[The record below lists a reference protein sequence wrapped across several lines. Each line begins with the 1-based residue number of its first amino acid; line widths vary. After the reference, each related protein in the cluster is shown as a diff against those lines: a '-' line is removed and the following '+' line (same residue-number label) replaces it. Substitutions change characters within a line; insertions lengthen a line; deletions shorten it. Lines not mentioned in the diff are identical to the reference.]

1 MCVQTAVNLKF
12 RTQFAQ
18 SAAHTAQKKHPMKKK
33 ADPRHKLRVET
44 VKKLFEQSFRK
55 NIDFDKGSEAEKIS
69 ASQKKIDTLVEKF
82 APSWPIEQILPM
94 DLAILR
100 LSIWELAFKEKKEP
114 YKVIVDEA
122 VEIAK
127 EYGTETSG
135 GFINGVL
142 GAIIKTYPKLK
153 RN

>member
-1 MCVQTAVNLKF
+1 
-12 RTQFAQ
+12 
-18 SAAHTAQKKHPMKKK
+18 MKKK
-33 ADPRHKLRVET
+33 ADPRHKLRIAT

>member
-1 MCVQTAVNLKF
+1 MVP
-12 RTQFAQ
+12 
-18 SAAHTAQKKHPMKKK
+18 KKYPMKKK
-33 ADPRHKLRVET
+33 ADPRHKQRIKT
-44 VKKLFEQSFRK
+44 VKKLFEQNFRNK
-55 NIDFDKGSEAEKIS
+55 IDFDKGSEAEKIS
-69 ASQKKIDTLVEKF
+69 ASQKKIDAIIQKF
-82 APSWPIEQILPM
+82 APSWPIEQISPM

-100 LSIWELAFKEKKEP
+100 LSIWELLFKEKKEP

-127 EYGTETSG
+127 EYGTGTSG

-142 GAIIKTYPKLK
+142 GTIIKTYPKLK

>member
-1 MCVQTAVNLKF
+1 
-12 RTQFAQ
+12 
-18 SAAHTAQKKHPMKKK
+18 MKKK
-33 ADPRHKLRVET
+33 ADPRHKQRIKT
-44 VKKLFEQSFRK
+44 VKKLFEQNFRNK
-55 NIDFDKGSEAEKIS
+55 IDFDKGSEAEKIS

>member
-1 MCVQTAVNLKF
+1 MNLKF
-12 RTQFAQ
+12 LTQSAQ
-18 SAAHTAQKKHPMKKK
+18 SAARTADRKPHPMKRKT
-33 ADPRHKLRVET
+33 DPRHKLRVAT

-69 ASQKKIDTLVEKF
+69 ASQKEIDAHIEKF

-122 VEIAK
+122 IEIAK

-142 GAIIKTYPKLK
+142 GTIIKTYPKLK

>member
-1 MCVQTAVNLKF
+1 MNLKF
-12 RTQFAQ
+12 PIQFVQ
-18 SAAHTAQKKHPMKKK
+18 SAARTAAPKGHPMKRK
-33 ADPRHKLRVET
+33 ADPRHKIRVTT

-55 NIDFDKGSEAEKIS
+55 NIDFDKDSEAGKIA
-69 ASQKKIDTLVEKF
+69 ASQKEIDVIIQKF
-82 APSWPIEQILPM
+82 APSWPIEQVSPM

-100 LSIWELAFKEKKEP
+100 LSIWELMFKEKKEP
-114 YKVIVDEA
+114 YKVVVDEA

-127 EYGTETSG
+127 EYGNETSG
-135 GFINGVL
+135 AFVNGVL

>member
-1 MCVQTAVNLKF
+1 
-12 RTQFAQ
+12 
-18 SAAHTAQKKHPMKKK
+18 MKKK

-114 YKVIVDEA
+114 YKVIVD
-122 VEIAK
+122 
-127 EYGTETSG
+127 G
-135 GFINGVL
+135 GYHKNL
-142 GAIIKTYPKLK
+142 S
-153 RN
+153 

>member
-1 MCVQTAVNLKF
+1 
-12 RTQFAQ
+12 
-18 SAAHTAQKKHPMKKK
+18 MKKK
-33 ADPRHKLRVET
+33 ADPRHRQRIKT
-44 VKKLFEQSFRK
+44 VKKLFEQNFRK
-55 NIDFDKGSEAEKIS
+55 NIDFDKGTETEKIS
-69 ASQKKIDTLVEKF
+69 ASQKKIDAIIKKF

-100 LSIWELAFKEKKEP
+100 LSIWELKFKEKKEP
-114 YKVIVDEA
+114 YKVVVDEA

-127 EYGTETSG
+127 EYGTGASG

>member
-1 MCVQTAVNLKF
+1 
-12 RTQFAQ
+12 
-18 SAAHTAQKKHPMKKK
+18 MKRKT
-33 ADPRHKLRVET
+33 DPRHRKRVAT
-44 VKKLFEQSFRK
+44 VKKLFEQSFRG

-69 ASQKKIDTLVEKF
+69 ASQKEIDAIIQKF
-82 APSWPIEQILPM
+82 APSWPIEQISPM

-100 LSIWELAFKEKKEP
+100 LSIWELAFKEKREP
-114 YKVIVDEA
+114 YKVVVDEA

>member
-1 MCVQTAVNLKF
+1 
-12 RTQFAQ
+12 
-18 SAAHTAQKKHPMKKK
+18 MKRK
-33 ADPRHKLRVET
+33 ADPRHKIRVAT

-55 NIDFDKGSEAEKIS
+55 NIDFGKGSEAEKIA
-69 ASQKKIDTLVEKF
+69 ASQKKIDAIIKKF
-82 APSWPIEQILPM
+82 APSWPIEQIPPI

-100 LSIWELAFKEKKEP
+100 LSIWELKLKEKKGP
-114 YKVIVDEA
+114 YKVIIDEA

-127 EYGTETSG
+127 EYGTKTSG

-142 GAIIKTYPKLK
+142 GAIIKSYPKLK

>member
-1 MCVQTAVNLKF
+1 
-12 RTQFAQ
+12 
-18 SAAHTAQKKHPMKKK
+18 MKKK

>member
-1 MCVQTAVNLKF
+1 MNLKF

-18 SAAHTAQKKHPMKKK
+18 SAAYTAQKKHPMKKK
-33 ADPRHKLRVET
+33 ADPRHKQRIKT
-44 VKKLFEQSFRK
+44 VKKLFEQNFRNK
-55 NIDFDKGSEAEKIS
+55 IDFDKGSEAEKIT
-69 ASQKKIDTLVEKF
+69 ASQKKIDAIIQKF
-82 APSWPIEQILPM
+82 APSWPIEQISPM

-100 LSIWELAFKEKKEP
+100 LSIWELLFKEKKEP
-114 YKVIVDEA
+114 YKVVVDEA

-127 EYGTETSG
+127 EYGTGTSG

-142 GAIIKTYPKLK
+142 GTIIKTYPKLK

>member
-1 MCVQTAVNLKF
+1 
-12 RTQFAQ
+12 
-18 SAAHTAQKKHPMKKK
+18 MKKK
-33 ADPRHKLRVET
+33 ADPRHKLRVAT

-69 ASQKKIDTLVEKF
+69 ASQKEIDAHIEKF

-122 VEIAK
+122 IEIAK

>member
-1 MCVQTAVNLKF
+1 MVNLKF
-12 RTQFAQ
+12 RTQFSQ
-18 SAAHTAQKKHPMKKK
+18 SAAYTAQKKHPMKKK
-33 ADPRHKLRVET
+33 ADPRHKLRVAT

-69 ASQKKIDTLVEKF
+69 ASQKEIDAHIEKF

>member
-1 MCVQTAVNLKF
+1 
-12 RTQFAQ
+12 
-18 SAAHTAQKKHPMKKK
+18 MKRK
-33 ADPRHKLRVET
+33 ADPRHKQRVAT
-44 VKKLFEQSFRK
+44 VKKFFEQSFRK
-55 NIDFDKGSEAEKIS
+55 NIDFDKDSEAEKIS
-69 ASQKKIDTLVEKF
+69 ANQKKIDAIIQKF
-82 APSWPIEQILPM
+82 APSWPIEQIAPV

-100 LSIWELAFKEKKEP
+100 LSIWELMFKEKKEP
-114 YKVIVDEA
+114 YKVVVDEA

>member
-1 MCVQTAVNLKF
+1 
-12 RTQFAQ
+12 
-18 SAAHTAQKKHPMKKK
+18 MKRK
-33 ADPRHKLRVET
+33 ADPRHKIRVAT

-55 NIDFDKGSEAEKIS
+55 NIDFGKGSEAEKIA
-69 ASQKKIDTLVEKF
+69 ASQKKIDVIIQKF
-82 APSWPIEQILPM
+82 APSWPVEQISPM

-100 LSIWELAFKEKKEP
+100 LSIWELKFKEEKEP
-114 YKVIVDEA
+114 YKVVVDEA

-135 GFINGVL
+135 SFINGVL
-142 GAIIKTYPKLK
+142 GTIIKTYPKLK

>member
-1 MCVQTAVNLKF
+1 
-12 RTQFAQ
+12 
-18 SAAHTAQKKHPMKKK
+18 MKRK
-33 ADPRHKLRVET
+33 ADPRHKLRVAT
-44 VKKLFEQSFRK
+44 VKKLFEESFRK
-55 NIDFDKGSEAEKIS
+55 NIDFDKGTEAEKIS
-69 ASQKKIDTLVEKF
+69 VRQKEIDALIQKF
-82 APSWPIEQILPM
+82 APSWPIEQISPM

-100 LSIWELAFKEKKEP
+100 LSIWELLFKEKKEP
-114 YKVIVDEA
+114 YKVVVDEA

-127 EYGTETSG
+127 EYGTKTSG